1 MLLMCLACRSCEV
14 ESWLNVDVSIW
25 YYLKLAVGCEVV
37 VIVLSM

>member
-1 MLLMCLACRSCEV
+1 MCLACRSCEV

-25 YYLKLAVGCEVV
+25 YYYLKLAVGCEVV